1 MTNFEKMCAETV
13 PLFLSYD
20 QEEMIRRCA
29 LRADEDHLYPVYLGE
44 ELTLERRTGRLTHA
58 DGSEADPGLTLIVFD
73 YLCHDTEPRPLS
85 GRLCP
90 ASALPG
96 LGVSRP
102 KDGDFYGRYGEKFDS
117 RTAQLAQTLSDMG
130 GRPFPTGDAAA
141 EFQLFPGFPLV
152 FQFWEGDEEFPS
164 SVRFLWDERTTD
176 YLHFETLFY
185 IMGAFL
191 QKLSERLDKRKESPT

>member
-20 QEEMIRRCA
+20 QEEMIRRFS
-29 LRADEDHLYPVYLGE
+29 LRADEEHLYPVYLGE
-44 ELTLERRTGRLTHA
+44 ELSLERRTGRLFRA
-58 DGSEADPGLTLIVFD
+58 DGSEADPALKLIVFD
-73 YLCHDTEPRPLS
+73 YLCHDAEPRPIS

-90 ASALPG
+90 VSALPG
-96 LGVSRP
+96 YGVSRP
-102 KDGDFYGRYGEKFDS
+102 GDGSFYGRYNEMFDGRSPELEK
-117 RTAQLAQTLSDMG
+117 TLLDMG
-130 GRPFPTGDAAA
+130 GTLFPTGDAAA

-164 SVRFLWDERTTD
+164 SLRFLWDERTGD

-191 QKLSERLDKRKESPT
+191 QSLAERLNG

>member
-20 QEEMIRRCA
+20 QTEMVRRFS
-29 LRADEDHLYPVYLGE
+29 LRADEDFLYPVYLGE
-44 ELTLERRTGRLTHA
+44 ELSLERRTGRLFCA
-58 DGSEADPGLTLIVFD
+58 DGREADPGLTLIVFD
-73 YLCHDTEPRPLS
+73 YLCHNAEPRPLS

-102 KDGDFYGRYGEKFDS
+102 KDGDFYGRYSELFDS
-117 RTAQLAQTLSDMG
+117 HTAELAQTLSGMG
-130 GRPFPTGDAAA
+130 GKPFPTGDAAA

-164 SVRFLWDERTTD
+164 SVRFLWDERTCD

-191 QKLSERLDKRKESPT
+191 QNLAERLNG

>member
-20 QEEMIRRCA
+20 QAEMIRRCS
-29 LRADEDHLYPVYLGE
+29 LRADGDSLYPVYLGE
-44 ELTLERRTGRLTHA
+44 ELRLDRKTGDLFRA

-102 KDGDFYGRYGEKFDS
+102 KDGDFYSRYSEQFDS
-117 RTAQLAQTLSDMG
+117 HIAELAQTLTDMG
-130 GRPFPTGDAAA
+130 GKPFPTGDAAA

-164 SVRFLWDERTTD
+164 SVRFLWDERTGD

-185 IMGAFL
+185 IMGDFL
-191 QKLSERLDKRKESPT
+191 RRLTERFPHRKEPTT